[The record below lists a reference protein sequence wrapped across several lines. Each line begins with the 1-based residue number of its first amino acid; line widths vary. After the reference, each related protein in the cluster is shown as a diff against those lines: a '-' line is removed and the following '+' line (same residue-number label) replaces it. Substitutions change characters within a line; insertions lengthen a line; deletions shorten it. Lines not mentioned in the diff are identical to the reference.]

1 LSRASYFCWCVLS
14 VGVFF
19 LKRIAILAGFVLLVA
34 LSADPLAE
42 TADPRFTYLYP
53 RIAFEDGWT
62 ASVVVVN
69 VGQAPTNVQ
78 LFAYDAGG
86 ILIQETSR
94 GLPLE
99 PGERRVYFMEDG
111 AWPEGTASLKVESD
125 SPLLSIA
132 LLESTDERGLEA
144 ILPVTTPNAVLTFPL
159 IEKNIPWWSH
169 LVLLNAGSVETDL
182 EIVALDSEGNR
193 LAEALLPTL
202 SPMASSTVIVG
213 ELFESSILASTAVV
227 QVVADQP
234 VAGVQLSGSEDR
246 TDVASVSAPLGQGQ
260 RLFLPVF
267 QQVGIMTLWS
277 RVGLFNPHDEPVNI
291 TVEAFDSQNR
301 PLGSLSNL
309 TSLAGLSSAFFSTRN
324 IGGSMAPDT
333 VSLSITTDQPISGYS
348 VTGALDAQ
356 GLTAIQALTE
366 NDSASDY
373 EILGSADGNVLV
385 AIPVLVESES
395 GEIDS
400 DYLLGT
406 VVEDFGLTAA
416 DESSSL
422 ADIELNGR
430 PGAFQESLSANG
442 ADHSFTFTDDPL
454 LDGAIVKAIHFTE
467 LGEVINILRTRLDV
481 GLSEFE
487 FTDLTRVKTTIQEI
501 HIIDLRGALNA
512 LYDQIDGLPSPS
524 YEEIIAEQTVI
535 KKSHIE
541 KIRKAAKDADLFQI
555 TVDKAGAG
563 SGTVTDNFGA
573 TFDTPLVYDFNAS
586 VTLTVTASPGSTFA
600 GWGGDCS
607 SFEMENTCSLTMNSN
622 KTVTAA
628 FNLVPQNPN

>member
-1 LSRASYFCWCVLS
+1 VCAGRWC
-14 VGVFF
+14 FF

-62 ASVVVVN
+62 ASIVVVN

-99 PGERRVYFMEDG
+99 PGERRVYSMEDG

-213 ELFESSILASTAVV
+213 ELFESSILASTVVV

-291 TVEAFDSQNR
+291 SVEAFDSQNR
-301 PLGSLSNL
+301 PLGTLSNL

-356 GLTAIQALTE
+356 GLTAIHALTE

-373 EILGSADGNVLV
+373 EILGSVDGNVLV

-400 DYLLGT
+400 DFLIGA
-406 VVEDFGLTAA
+406 VVEDFGLIAA

-430 PGAFQESLSANG
+430 PGEFQESLSTHG
-442 ADHSFTFTDDPL
+442 QGHSFTFTDDPL
-454 LDGAIVKAIHFTE
+454 PDNSIVKAAHFTQ
-467 LGEVINILRTRLDV
+467 LRGVINTLRTRLDI
-481 GLSEFE
+481 GLSNFD
-487 FTDLTRVKTTIQEI
+487 FTDLTLLGTTIQEI
-501 HIIDLRGALNA
+501 HIIDLRGALDD
-512 LYDQIDGLPSPS
+512 LYDLITNLPRPS

-541 KIRKAAKDADLFQI
+541 NIRNAAKGVDFFKI

-563 SGTVTDNFGA
+563 GGTVTDNFGA
-573 TFDTPLVYDFNAS
+573 TFDTPLLYDFNAS
-586 VTLTVTASPGSTFA
+586 VTLTATASPSSTFA

-607 SFEMENTCSLTMNSN
+607 TSMGNTCSLTMKSN
-622 KTVTAA
+622 KTVTAT
-628 FNLVPQNPN
+628 FNLLPQNPN